1 MMMVEVVRVVTE
13 KFGMDVVVVVVVTVL
28 DEQSENL
35 D

>member
-1 MMMVEVVRVVTE
+1 MMMVEVVRVVMV
-13 KFGMDVVVVVVVTVL
+13 KFGMDVVVVVTVL